1 MAKASVVFKLDK
13 TDQIMVDGKML
24 SRIVIDGYLVGKD
37 PVTHF
42 TTTLPDCRKQYW
54 AGAKPVG
61 TKGGYIDSLDNISTN
76 VSIDGSHAWIDA
88 DSVVYE

>member
-24 SRIVIDGYLVGKD
+24 SRIVIDGYLVGKE

-42 TTTLPDCRKQYW
+42 TTTL
-54 AGAKPVG
+54 
-61 TKGGYIDSLDNISTN
+61 T
-76 VSIDGSHAWIDA
+76 
-88 DSVVYE
+88 